1 MVAPTSGQA
10 LAMATLNVFHLQH
23 MKRPNPLYEDNLTNP
38 EEEEE
43 EEVEHSVASQ
53 EIGHTTP
60 IIELTIMALAI
71 ACRGYIIWSQL
82 AYKIV
87 GGQHAQVQE
96 MHPKQGEIQSMGAK
110 SQGVIK
116 GISCLDKEKMKTR
129 RNLGAHL
136 YK

>member
-1 MVAPTSGQA
+1 M
-10 LAMATLNVFHLQH
+10 
-23 MKRPNPLYEDNLTNP
+23 YEDNLTNP

-87 GGQHAQVQE
+87 GG
-96 MHPKQGEIQSMGAK
+96 
-110 SQGVIK
+110 
-116 GISCLDKEKMKTR
+116 
-129 RNLGAHL
+129 
-136 YK
+136 